1 MEEFNTVNM
10 ADEIISAIKK
20 EYSSLNRL
28 NVLILGKTGV
38 GKSTLINSVFNEN
51 LAATGTGKPITAN
64 IRPLSK
70 PGFPLTIYDTPGL
83 ELAGK
88 NSAES
93 LLNEVKKLVH
103 KGIFSGS
110 VNEAVHCIWYCIGTP
125 SHRIEPSEILF
136 LKSLLTATTTCSVP
150 VIIVLTQSYSKKDA
164 RELFDAIRREDLPVE
179 QIVPV
184 LAEDYELDE
193 DIVKKAYGLEE
204 LTEVM
209 YNLIPA
215 AVQNT
220 FAAVQKASID
230 IKKREA
236 QAVVAKAAKAAAV
249 TGAVPIPFSDAA
261 VLVPEQIAMLAK
273 ITAVFGIPLQKGT
286 LSAILSSMIG
296 TTGTTIAGRAIVSAL
311 LKMIPGAGSV
321 AGGAIS
327 AATAS
332 ALTAALGEAYISVM
346 VMVATGE
353 LPLAKLRTPEGRKL
367 MADVFKEKLSLSKS
381 KLSAKKALPP
391 EV

>member
-367 MADVFKEKLSLSKS
+367 MADVFKEKLSLRKS
-381 KLSAKKALPP
+381 KLSAKKALLP